1 MEKKF
6 SRQKSGWYLLFIYP
20 QLAFYTPRVTG
31 ERRGSEQNKND
42 VNLVNPNRY
51 IYTIVLCWIQVTS
64 YSSFIRFSR
73 LHYYT
78 GNYCQGRD
86 LGQRSRQ
93 FILSGEMFAGFDNQI
108 TL

>member
-42 VNLVNPNRY
+42 VNLVNPNVN
-51 IYTIVLCWIQVTS
+51 TFAQLCFVGSKLLHIHPSYVSLDSNIIQGIIARVE
-64 YSSFIRFSR
+64 I
-73 LHYYT
+73 
-78 GNYCQGRD
+78 
-86 LGQRSRQ
+86 
-93 FILSGEMFAGFDNQI
+93 
-108 TL
+108 